1 MSDDQSTVTIHLPGE
16 RPPSWNKAYAG
27 QHWTARKAEADRI
40 HQLVRATIDPGD
52 CAPFTVPVDID
63 IYVFFAN
70 RPLDADNIPAKLYV
84 DALKGWWLTDDDRR
98 FVRSVRTVTDVDKR
112 NPRVTIEV
120 TPCGWKYE

>member
-1 MSDDQSTVTIHLPGE
+1 MIDKPCAIILHGE
-16 RPPSWNKAYAG
+16 RPKSWNRAYAG
-27 QHWTARKAEADRI
+27 QHWTQRKAEADRI
-40 HQLVRATIDPGD
+40 HQLVRGYFDPD
-52 CAPFTVPVDID
+52 NVQPFTVPVDID